1 MKTVSIFGA
10 TGTVGQKALSLIA
23 GTPGQY
29 RVHTLA
35 AGRDAAGLAAAARN
49 AGARR
54 AVLADAAHY
63 SALKEHLSGTGIEA
77 AAGQQALLEAA
88 AEPVDVGVAAIVG
101 VAGLAPT
108 LVQAANAKV
117 LALAN
122 KESVVC
128 AGALLRDIV
137 SSSGNQL
144 IPVDSE
150 HNALFQLLRGMGQDN
165 TLRKITLTASGG
177 PFRTRPLNTF
187 ASITPAEAARHPI
200 WTMGQKIS
208 VDSATLMNK
217 ALEVIEA
224 HFLFDIPPQQIEV
237 LVHPQAAVNAIAH
250 YTDGSSFAHVSVAD
264 MVVPLAFALRYPQR
278 FSGAA
283 ASLDLTQYPD
293 GLQFTAPDAARYP
306 CLHLAY
312 AAMDKGLAA
321 CITLNAANEV
331 AVAAFLKGRIPFTAI
346 AELCA
351 SSLADA
357 SNGAIYSID
366 DVFAEDAR
374 ARAVTEECISR
385 LNKRAG

>member
-187 ASITPAEAARHPI
+187 AAITPAEAATFR
-200 WTMGQKIS
+200 S
-208 VDSATLMNK
+208 C
-217 ALEVIEA
+217 
-224 HFLFDIPPQQIEV
+224 
-237 LVHPQAAVNAIAH
+237 
-250 YTDGSSFAHVSVAD
+250 
-264 MVVPLAFALRYPQR
+264 R
-278 FSGAA
+278 FF
-283 ASLDLTQYPD
+283 PD
-293 GLQFTAPDAARYP
+293 GQAFGLPSAHHACLAPGRSEILVYGSPAQCAE
-306 CLHLAY
+306 AFQT
-312 AAMDKGLAA
+312 MQ
-321 CITLNAANEV
+321 ANE
-331 AVAAFLKGRIPFTAI
+331 P
-346 AELCA
+346 
-351 SSLADA
+351 
-357 SNGAIYSID
+357 
-366 DVFAEDAR
+366 
-374 ARAVTEECISR
+374 
-385 LNKRAG
+385 